1 MPGMFQNASSFN
13 QTLGWCTVKSL
24 PPWSLDEAFLGA
36 GCEATS
42 CGVTDTCAP
51 TASPSTAP
59 TASPSTAP
67 TDQGG
72 SDAACARAG
81 VLFSLLAATAAW
93 LLI

>member
-1 MPGMFQNASSFN
+1 MNEMFRDAFAFDQD
-13 QTLGWCTVKSL
+13 LGWCGITAGWCAVTADLSN
-24 PPWSLDEAFLGA
+24 AFTGA

-51 TASPSTAP
+51 TVSPSA
-59 TASPSTAP
+59 AP
-67 TDQGG
+67 TDDGG
-72 SDAACARAG
+72 SDAASAPAG

>member
-59 TASPSTAP
+59 T
-67 TDQGG
+67 DQGG